1 MSPHGRLDSAGADL
15 RSASFEADALT
26 AIDSLYRTALCLTRR
41 PSDAEDLVQDAI
53 DALPEAFCEAVWVR
67 DVEEFSYAEIAEM
80 LGIPIGTVVPFA
92 LAASVS
98 LVVGGTFLY
107 QLTDRSSRVLIAELA
122 ADHLKCLALNGVLRL
137 DHTPPAAVEIS
148 MRSGFGW
155 DVQLPQHPERAGLE
169 LVAFRPC
176 LYGKGRIAH
185 LMYRCEGRPVS
196 VFMLPKTTRPTEFVD
211 VLGYQAAIW
220 STGGRTFVVMARR
233 PRPEVQRIAAFVQ
246 AALR

>member
-1 MSPHGRLDSAGADL
+1 
-15 RSASFEADALT
+15 
-26 AIDSLYRTALCLTRR
+26 
-41 PSDAEDLVQDAI
+41 
-53 DALPEAFCEAVWVR
+53 
-67 DVEEFSYAEIAEM
+67 
-80 LGIPIGTVVPFA
+80 VPFA

-137 DHTPPAAVEIS
+137 DHTPLAAVEIS
-148 MRSGFGW
+148 MQSGFGW

-211 VLGYQAAIW
+211 VLGSQAAIW
-220 STGGRTFVVMARR
+220 STGGRTFVVMACG
-233 PRPEVQRIAAFVQ
+233 PRPEGQRIAAFVQ